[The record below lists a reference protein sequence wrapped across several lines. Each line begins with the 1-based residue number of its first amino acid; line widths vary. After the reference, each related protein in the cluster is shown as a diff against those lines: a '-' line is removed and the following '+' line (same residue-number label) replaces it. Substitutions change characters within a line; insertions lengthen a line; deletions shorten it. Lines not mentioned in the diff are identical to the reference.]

1 MHIFVTFEIQ
11 IEPINTKNRH
21 ENNGIKRESDLISNL
36 LHIHLLISNH
46 GNTFHGDDWLAI
58 RENGIWREFGKF
70 LKKRRKLQ
78 NWDSAPV
85 YVQHASV
92 VNCSRFYFSS
102 ALNYRGTFS
111 SFTYVS
117 QANQMCQQ
125 QISTIICPIS
135 VSLNTLVRK
144 RSYK

>member
-78 NWDSAPV
+78 N
-85 YVQHASV
+85 
-92 VNCSRFYFSS
+92 
-102 ALNYRGTFS
+102 
-111 SFTYVS
+111 
-117 QANQMCQQ
+117 
-125 QISTIICPIS
+125 
-135 VSLNTLVRK
+135 
-144 RSYK
+144 